1 MAGLETSVLGWE
13 EFDREHCARQEP
25 VSRCVPDVFDR
36 KHEIVGTSSKLRE
49 LLELIERVA
58 PTSSTVLI
66 EGESGTG
73 KELVARALHN
83 NSPRWDQP
91 LVAINCAALT
101 ESLLESE
108 LFGHEKGAFTGAV
121 ARKKGKIEMAEGG
134 TLFLDEISELAP
146 AMQAK
151 LLRALQE
158 REFDPV
164 GGTRSVKVNV
174 RVIAATNRHLCEEV
188 QAGKFRSDLFY
199 RLNVVTLTTPPLR
212 ERREDIPLLAANF
225 IAKVCEKYRI
235 PVKTLTSEILT
246 LLMQY
251 DWPGNVRELEN
262 AIERAVV
269 LGTSEAIRAEDL
281 PVAVLEP
288 AHAESADA
296 GFQGAVKESKKQLV
310 LQALEKADG
319 HYVGAAKILGLH
331 SNSLLRLIRTL
342 GLRSIGGVPGPGQVG
357 RQPA

>member
-1 MAGLETSVLGWE
+1 MLGWA
-13 EFDREHCARQEP
+13 EFDREHCAHQEP

-36 KHEIVGTSSKLRE
+36 KHEIVGTSSKVRE

-58 PTSSTVLI
+58 ATSSTVLI

-73 KELVARALHN
+73 KELVARALHK
-83 NSPRWDQP
+83 NSPRWDRP

-164 GGTRSVKVNV
+164 GGTRSIKVNV

-188 QAGKFRSDLFY
+188 QAGKFRNDLFY

-235 PVKTLTSEILT
+235 PTKTLTNEMLT
-246 LLMQY
+246 LLMRY

-269 LGTSEAIRAEDL
+269 LGTTGEIRSEDL
-281 PVAVLEP
+281 PAAVLDPPP
-288 AHAESADA
+288 AEAADA
-296 GFQGAVKESKKQLV
+296 GFQGAVKENKKQLV

-319 HYVGAAKILGLH
+319 RYVDAAKILGLH
-331 SNSLLRLIRTL
+331 PNSLLRLIRTL
-342 GLRSIGGVPGPGQVG
+342 GLRPVVGASAPGQLG
-357 RQPA
+357 RQLS

>member
-1 MAGLETSVLGWE
+1 MLGWA

-25 VSRCVPDVFDR
+25 VSRCAPDVFDR

-58 PTSSTVLI
+58 ATSSTVLI

-73 KELVARALHN
+73 KELVARALHT
-83 NSPRWDQP
+83 NSPRADRP

-158 REFDPV
+158 REVDPV

-235 PVKTLTSEILT
+235 PVKTLTGKILT

-269 LGTSEAIRAEDL
+269 LGTTEAIRAEDL
-281 PVAVLEP
+281 PAAVLLAP
-288 AHAESADA
+288 VHAENGDA
-296 GFQGAVKESKKQLV
+296 GFQGAVKENKKQLV

-319 HYVGAAKILGLH
+319 HYVDAAKILGLH
-331 SNSLLRLIRTL
+331 PNSLLRLIRTL
-342 GLRSIGGVPGPGQVG
+342 GLRTVGGVVGPGQVG
-357 RQPA
+357 RQLA

>member
-1 MAGLETSVLGWE
+1 VLGWA
-13 EFDREHCARQEP
+13 EFDREHCAPQGP

-36 KHEIVGTSSKLRE
+36 KHEIIGSSRKVRE

-83 NSPRWDQP
+83 SSPRSDRP

-108 LFGHEKGAFTGAV
+108 LFGHEKGAFTGAIS
-121 ARKKGKIEMAEGG
+121 RKKGKIEMAEGG

-146 AMQAK
+146 GMQAK

-164 GGTRSVKVNV
+164 GGTRPVKVNV
-174 RVIAATNRHLCEEV
+174 RVIAATNRHLSEDV
-188 QAGKFRSDLFY
+188 QAGRFRSDLFY

-212 ERREDIPLLAANF
+212 ERCEDIPMLAANF
-225 IAKVCEKYRI
+225 VAKVCEKYGI
-235 PVKTLTSEILT
+235 PVKTLPSEILT

-269 LGTSEAIRAEDL
+269 LGTTEEIRAEDL
-281 PVAVLEP
+281 PTAVLEP
-288 AHAESADA
+288 QHPEAADA
-296 GFQGAVKESKKQLV
+296 GFQGAVKENKKQLV

-319 HYVGAAKILGLH
+319 HYVDAAKILGLH
-331 SNSLLRLIRTL
+331 PNSLLRLIRTL
-342 GLRSIGGVPGPGQVG
+342 GLRSVGGVSGPGQVG
-357 RQPA
+357 RQLA

>member
-1 MAGLETSVLGWE
+1 VLGWA
-13 EFDREHCARQEP
+13 EFDRDHCAHQEA
-25 VSRCVPDVFDR
+25 VSRCVPNTLDSKR
-36 KHEIVGTSSKLRE
+36 EIVGTSAKLRE

-73 KELVARALHN
+73 KELVARALHR
-83 NSPRWDQP
+83 NSPRSERP
-91 LVAINCAALT
+91 LVAINCAAIT

-146 AMQAK
+146 GMQAK

-158 REFDPV
+158 REFEPV

-174 RVIAATNRHLCEEV
+174 RVIAATNRHLSEEV
-188 QAGKFRSDLFY
+188 QSGKFRSDLFY

-212 ERREDIPLLAANF
+212 ERRDDIPLLAASF
-225 IAKVCEKYRI
+225 IAKVCQKYRI
-235 PVKTLTSEILT
+235 PLKTLPPETLT

-262 AIERAVV
+262 AIERAAV
-269 LGTSEAIRAEDL
+269 LGTTEAIRPDDL
-281 PVAVLEP
+281 PTSVLVT
-288 AHAESADA
+288 AHAETPDA
-296 GFQGAVKESKKQLV
+296 GFQGAVKENKKQLV

-319 HYVGAAKILGLH
+319 HYVDAAKILGLH
-331 SNSLLRLIRTL
+331 PNSLLRLIRTL
-342 GLRSIGGVPGPGQVG
+342 GLRSVGGAVGPGQVG